1 MLIIWRVTSWEGE
14 EGEWGK
20 RCGDQEIQIDRY
32 RGDRGML
39 RRDRKW
45 SGQRT
50 YMHDPWILTMV

>member
-1 MLIIWRVTSWEGE
+1 MLIIWMVTSWEGE
-14 EGEWGK
+14 EGELGK

-50 YMHDPWILTMV
+50 YTHDPWM